1 MYFDA
6 HEFGKRVK
14 ALRTEKGLT
23 QEKLAEMLNIS
34 FSQISR
40 IESGRSTPSIDV
52 MIELAELFQVSLD
65 YLILGRE
72 SATENVRNTLLELAD
87 GLKALAMGI

>member
-1 MYFDA
+1 MYYDA
-6 HEFGKRVK
+6 QEFGKRVK
-14 ALRTEKGLT
+14 ALRMGKGLT

-72 SATENVRNTLLELAD
+72 LETENVRNTLLELAD